1 MKEKSSPIGCFRYGE
16 DLSYCTFALEFNSV
30 WTYSHRVAR

>member
-16 DLSYCTFALEFNSV
+16 DLSYCTFALEFLLSLDLQ
-30 WTYSHRVAR
+30 S